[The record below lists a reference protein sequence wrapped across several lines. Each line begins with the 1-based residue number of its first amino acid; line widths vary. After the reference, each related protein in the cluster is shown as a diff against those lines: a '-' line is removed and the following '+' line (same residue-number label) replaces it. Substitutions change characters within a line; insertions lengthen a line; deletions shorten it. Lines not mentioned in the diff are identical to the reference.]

1 MPTSEHKADDA
12 TRRLILIPAPVTL
25 EYTHGTAMIG
35 SLVTIEKRI
44 PEYAATEGADE
55 TWETL
60 PIEQLSSELERYC
73 GVTVRTRR
81 VRAATG
87 EDDASAN
94 AAEDAR
100 DARAGAPAAMNGTV
114 ISLGLDSRL
123 AHDEYTLD
131 VFASDTIAVR
141 GGGESGLRYGLQT
154 LRQIIGQTSRAI
166 PCLHIQDK
174 PAFAVRAYSLDVTR
188 GRVPTMEFLT
198 WFVDQLALYKYN
210 QFQLYV
216 EHAFAFV
223 ELSEAWRGTDP
234 LTAADIT
241 YLDEYCARRG
251 IELVPSL
258 ATFGHMYMNLRTREH
273 RGLGEFPED
282 ADRPFSFIE
291 RMEHHTLNAADPK
304 AHDFASRLIEEYAPL
319 FRSKSFN
326 IGGDETFDLGRGRSA
341 QDAPEAGRDEL
352 YAGFVRDLCET
363 LARHGRQPM
372 LWADIALESPRTMDL
387 LPGDITMLNWMYEPQ
402 VDESNIQTIAAQG
415 RRQFVCPAVRAWS
428 RFFPDYAGAWLNTYH
443 MALAGVKY
451 GAEGMVV
458 TDWGDYGHVNDPR
471 LSVPGLCYG
480 AQNAWNPIEIDAHE
494 MNRRISVLVYGDES
508 GRIMDCL
515 VRIDSDGVS
524 FPWDLA
530 VQVLELEYGSGTG
543 MLNTDVASYVERS
556 CGGELVFDRTLG
568 CADARRRL
576 LLRNHARLERRRDCD
591 RALIDCGSAVVA
603 VLDGSARGG
612 LNPELLWVMLDG
624 QRLFNRLGEE
634 LLVLAGG
641 EDACDT
647 KDVTGR
653 ALDASRRARL
663 AADLELWF
671 ERYRVQWLSIG
682 RYAELARIAHVVWSF
697 ADILRRG
704 AL

>member
-12 TRRLILIPAPVTL
+12 TRRLTLIPAPVTL
-25 EYTHGTAMIG
+25 EYTHGTALIG
-35 SLVTIEKRI
+35 PLVTIED
-44 PEYAATEGADE
+44 ADQS
-55 TWETL
+55 WETL
-60 PIEQLSSELERYC
+60 PIEQLSDELRRRH
-73 GVTVRTRR
+73 GVTVLRRRTH
-81 VRAATG
+81 
-87 EDDASAN
+87 
-94 AAEDAR
+94 
-100 DARAGAPAAMNGTV
+100 GTV

-131 VFASDTIAVR
+131 VSESEGIRVR

-174 PAFAVRAYSLDVTR
+174 PAFPVRAYSLDVTR

-234 LTAADIT
+234 LTADDIT

-402 VDESNIQTIAAQG
+402 IDESKIQTIAAQG

-443 MALAGVKY
+443 MALAGTKY
-451 GAEGMVV
+451 DAEGMVV

-494 MNRRISVLVYGDES
+494 MNRRISALVYGDES

-515 VRIDSDGVS
+515 ARIDSDGVS

-543 MLNTDVASYVERS
+543 ALNMDVAACMERS
-556 CGGELVFDRTLG
+556 LTLDRTLG
-568 CADARRRL
+568 CDDARRRML
-576 LLRNHARLERRRDCD
+576 QWNRERIERRRDCD
-591 RALIDCGSAVVA
+591 QVLLDCGDAFA
-603 VLDGSARGG
+603 GLDKGG
-612 LNPELLWVMLDG
+612 LTAEFLSVMLDG
-624 QRLFNRLGEE
+624 QRLFNELGEE
-634 LLVLAGG
+634 LLALADG
-641 EDACDT
+641 
-647 KDVTGR
+647 KDVGSG
-653 ALDASRRARL
+653 ANRL

-671 ERYRVQWLSIG
+671 ERYRTQWLSVG
-682 RYAELARIAHVVWSF
+682 RHAELARIAHVVWSL

>member
-12 TRRLILIPAPVTL
+12 TRRLTLIPAPVTL
-25 EYTHGTAMIG
+25 EYTHGTALIG
-35 SLVTIEKRI
+35 PLVTIED
-44 PEYAATEGADE
+44 ADQS
-55 TWETL
+55 WETL
-60 PIEQLSSELERYC
+60 PIEQLSDELRRRY
-73 GVTVRTRR
+73 GVTVLRRRTH
-81 VRAATG
+81 
-87 EDDASAN
+87 
-94 AAEDAR
+94 
-100 DARAGAPAAMNGTV
+100 GTV

-131 VFASDTIAVR
+131 VSESEGIRVR
-141 GGGESGLRYGLQT
+141 GGSESGLRYGLQT

-174 PAFAVRAYSLDVTR
+174 PAFPVRAYSLDVTR

-234 LTAADIT
+234 LTADDIT

-341 QDAPEAGRDEL
+341 PDAPEA
-352 YAGFVRDLCET
+352 
-363 LARHGRQPM
+363 
-372 LWADIALESPRTMDL
+372 
-387 LPGDITMLNWMYEPQ
+387 GDITMLNWMYEPQ
-402 VDESNIQTIAAQG
+402 IDESKIQTIAAQG

-494 MNRRISVLVYGDES
+494 MNRRISALVYGDES

-515 VRIDSDGVS
+515 ARIDSDGVS

-543 MLNTDVASYVERS
+543 ALNMDVAACMERS
-556 CGGELVFDRTLG
+556 SGGRLTLDRTLG
-568 CADARRRL
+568 CDDARRRML
-576 LLRNHARLERRRDCD
+576 QWNRERIERRRDCD
-591 RALIDCGSAVVA
+591 QVLLDCGDAFA
-603 VLDGSARGG
+603 GLDRGG
-612 LNPELLWVMLDG
+612 LTSEFLSVMLDG
-624 QRLFNRLGEE
+624 QRLFNELGEE
-634 LLVLAGG
+634 LLALADG
-641 EDACDT
+641 
-647 KDVTGR
+647 KDVGSG
-653 ALDASRRARL
+653 ANRL

-671 ERYRVQWLSIG
+671 ERYRAQWLSVG
-682 RYAELARIAHVVWSF
+682 RHAELARIAHVVWSL

>member
-1 MPTSEHKADDA
+1 
-12 TRRLILIPAPVTL
+12 
-25 EYTHGTAMIG
+25 
-35 SLVTIEKRI
+35 
-44 PEYAATEGADE
+44 
-55 TWETL
+55 
-60 PIEQLSSELERYC
+60 
-73 GVTVRTRR
+73 
-81 VRAATG
+81 
-87 EDDASAN
+87 
-94 AAEDAR
+94 
-100 DARAGAPAAMNGTV
+100 
-114 ISLGLDSRL
+114 
-123 AHDEYTLD
+123 
-131 VFASDTIAVR
+131 
-141 GGGESGLRYGLQT
+141 
-154 LRQIIGQTSRAI
+154 
-166 PCLHIQDK
+166 
-174 PAFAVRAYSLDVTR
+174 
-188 GRVPTMEFLT
+188 
-198 WFVDQLALYKYN
+198 
-210 QFQLYV
+210 
-216 EHAFAFV
+216 
-223 ELSEAWRGTDP
+223 
-234 LTAADIT
+234 
-241 YLDEYCARRG
+241 
-251 IELVPSL
+251 
-258 ATFGHMYMNLRTREH
+258 
-273 RGLGEFPED
+273 
-282 ADRPFSFIE
+282 
-291 RMEHHTLNAADPK
+291 
-304 AHDFASRLIEEYAPL
+304 
-319 FRSKSFN
+319 
-326 IGGDETFDLGRGRSA
+326 
-341 QDAPEAGRDEL
+341 
-352 YAGFVRDLCET
+352 
-363 LARHGRQPM
+363 
-372 LWADIALESPRTMDL
+372 
-387 LPGDITMLNWMYEPQ
+387 MLNWMYEPQ
-402 VDESNIQTIAAQG
+402 IDESNIQTIAAQG
-415 RRQFVCPAVRAWS
+415 RRQFVCPAVRAWN

-524 FPWDLA
+524 FPWDLV